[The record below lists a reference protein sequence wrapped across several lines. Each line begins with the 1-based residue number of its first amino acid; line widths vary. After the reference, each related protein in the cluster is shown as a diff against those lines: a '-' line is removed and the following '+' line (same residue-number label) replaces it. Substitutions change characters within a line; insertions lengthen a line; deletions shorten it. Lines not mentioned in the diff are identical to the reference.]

1 MVGFADLLV
10 GAWLLPA
17 VYGSSSSSSST
28 LAPSS
33 AVSSEYHQFTIPAA
47 ADEGANLI
55 ANIDDPEA
63 INAQTACP
71 GYKASKVKQS
81 AHGVSATLSLAGKAC
96 NAYGTDVDSL
106 DFSVEYL
113 ASDRLNIQITPSH
126 VDSSNASWY
135 HLSEDTVPRPKGD
148 KHASRMDSD
157 LEFKWSNVPSF
168 SFKVIRKSTGDAIFD
183 TTGSVLVFENQFTE
197 FVTSLPEDYNLYGLG
212 EHIQQFHLLE
222 NLTLTMYASDIGDP
236 IDT

>member
-1 MVGFADLLV
+1 MVGFADILL
-10 GAWLLPA
+10 GAWLLPG
-17 VYGSSSSSSST
+17 VYSASSSATLTPSSSI
-28 LAPSS
+28 SS
-33 AVSSEYHQFTIPAA
+33 AYHQFTIPAD

-63 INAQTACP
+63 IDAQTACP
-71 GYKASKVKQS
+71 GYKASNVKQTTT
-81 AHGVSATLSLAGKAC
+81 GVSASLALAGKAC
-96 NAYGTDVDSL
+96 NAYGTDVESL
-106 DFSVEYL
+106 DFSVEYM
-113 ASDRLNIQITPSH
+113 ANDRLNIQIVPSH

-135 HLSEDTVPRPKGD
+135 HLSEDTVPRPKSG
-148 KHASRMDSD
+148 KHASRENSD
-157 LEFKWSNVPSF
+157 LEFKWSNSPSF
-168 SFKVIRKSTGDAIFD
+168 SFKIIRKSTGDAIFD